1 MTGDTG
7 FDRPRRSD
15 RHVGQPRRAASRK
28 AGRSDGR
35 GTGRDAN
42 RSSARDVGRHAVTG
56 RSRPDARAERQA
68 RQERE
73 HNERK
78 QRRKRIAIIVL
89 SVIGV
94 VLLSGA
100 AYGYSLW
107 HKIETAIQAPER
119 TSTTTETAEAEVQPD
134 DPFTILLLGDDS
146 RPGETMARSDTMI
159 VAKVDPQTGQVWML
173 SIPRDTRVEIP
184 GYGVDKINAATAYGG
199 VDLAIETVEDFL
211 GVKIDYY
218 MTVNFTGFV
227 EVVDAL
233 GGVYVQVDEEINDS
247 AAASH
252 SAGAAAHIDAGYQ
265 LLDGEHALTFVRA
278 RHQYI
283 DGDFSRMRN
292 QQTFFKALAEQ
303 VKSSGNVL
311 KIPSIVTAL
320 ADHITTDMELSKI
333 VKTALA
339 LKDVGSGNIYTAT
352 VTGTWETPYVW
363 PDEDVMEDLVA
374 RMEAGVSF
382 DDTATVAPIGP
393 SDVSVTIRNGAGISG
408 VARAAG
414 DILSEA
420 GFVVADVGNAQRS
433 DYETTLMI
441 YDETSPDG
449 LAKAQAVLAAMPLG
463 ELAPSNGEYT
473 LTADVLV
480 VVGQDWESVSST
492 D

>member
-1 MTGDTG
+1 MTGDRG

-15 RHVGQPRRAASRK
+15 RHAGQQRRTT
-28 AGRSDGR
+28 GRSVGR
-35 GTGRDAN
+35 
-42 RSSARDVGRHAVTG
+42 SAGQDVSRHAVTG
-56 RSRPDARAERQA
+56 RVRPDARAERQA
-68 RQERE
+68 RQERQLK
-73 HNERK
+73 ERK
-78 QRRKRIAIIVL
+78 QRRKKIAIIAL
-89 SVIGV
+89 SVIGA

-107 HKIETAIQAPER
+107 HRIETAIKAPEGTT
-119 TSTTTETAEAEVQPD
+119 TSSTETAGAEVQPD

-173 SIPRDTRVEIP
+173 SIPRDTRVDIP
-184 GYGVDKINAATAYGG
+184 GYGVNKINAATAYGG

-211 GVKIDYY
+211 GVQIDYY

-252 SAGAAAHIDAGYQ
+252 SSGAAAHIDEGYQ

-339 LKDVGSGNIYTAT
+339 LKDMGSGNIYTAT

-363 PDEDVMEDLVA
+363 PDEDVLQDLVA
-374 RMEAGVSF
+374 RMDAGVSF
-382 DDTATVAPIGP
+382 DDTSTVAPIGP
-393 SDVSVTIRNGAGISG
+393 SDVSVTVRNGAGISG

-414 DILSEA
+414 DLLSEE
-420 GFVVADVGNAQRS
+420 GFVVADVGNAKRA
-433 DYETTLMI
+433 DYATTLI
-441 YDETSPDG
+441 VYDETSVDG
-449 LAKAQAVLAAMPLG
+449 LAKAEAVLAAMPLG
-463 ELAPSNGEYT
+463 ELTPGNGEYVFS
-473 LTADVLV
+473 ADVLV
-480 VVGQDWESVSST
+480 VVGQDWETVSGAN
-492 D
+492 